1 MKDERGLA
9 MIKMS
14 ENGGENYIVYY
25 RREKKYSKG
34 NNKTRMK

>member
-1 MKDERGLA
+1 

-25 RREKKYSKG
+25 RREMKYSKG
-34 NNKTRMK
+34 NNKTRIKYVFY